1 MTGSATERCERDS
14 LRLVPG
20 DSKSNEIRQRTADGC
35 GKQQA
40 LHYSGKSSAGRGHA
54 KTLAEAILIVANC
67 QKS

>member
-1 MTGSATERCERDS
+1 VTGSATERCERDS

-35 GKQQA
+35 GQQQA
-40 LHYSGKSSAGRGHA
+40 LHYSGKSSPGRGHA
-54 KTLAEAILIVANC
+54 KTLAEAILIIANR